1 MRAGGALKGSRSM
14 SVTGFGALVLVLA
27 VLVLA
32 ATNRAAL
39 TRAFTRSR
47 GLSSAPP
54 AAAAGASAGGGGAWG
69 EVEDQPRPNCGLP
82 ALPTGAAAKCQAEQ
96 AAALLEDK
104 EKFWGSGGFDRTQGT
119 LFNRYDGRPFFP
131 RSRPITLVH
140 VGAHFGG
147 ILDRYGALGRGPRLD
162 DRLIL
167 VEPNPLTIE
176 RLKGRIRLDHR
187 LLLMPAA
194 AHSKDGQAWFEYLN
208 KKPEAGGSGRVVA
221 TMPAN
226 VTQATALGEG
236 ALVRTITLDTL
247 LRKTPGPI
255 DLVMMDADMHEP
267 EVLAGMKETLQR
279 TRMVIF
285 SCHSKW
291 KEVHSTSVLD
301 VVRDIFTPAGMTVSL
316 LGEKRNLLLDEAV
329 VPAGLADALPNWGFC
344 LAMHTRPPIMRKM
357 EEFTRLAVGSDA
369 WEGPCGALFASY
381 AAPSC
386 KAGVLE
392 TLAGV
397 EVPPEPVPEVKAYY

>member
-1 MRAGGALKGSRSM
+1 MPAPAKGSRSM
-14 SVTGFGALVLVLA
+14 SVTGLGAIVLVIA
-27 VLVLA
+27 VVLLA

-39 TRAFTRSR
+39 GRAFMRTRA
-47 GLSSAPP
+47 LSAAQEVAAP
-54 AAAAGASAGGGGAWG
+54 AAVSA
-69 EVEDQPRPNCGLP
+69 EPEDQPRPNCGLP
-82 ALPTGAAAKCQAEQ
+82 ALPSGAVASCLAEQ
-96 AAALLEDK
+96 QKAFLADK
-104 EKFWGSGGFDRTQGT
+104 GEKFWGSAGFDRVQGT

-131 RSRPITLVH
+131 RTRPINIVS

-162 DRLIL
+162 DRIIL
-167 VEPNPLTIE
+167 VEPNPHTNQ

-194 AHSKDGQAWFEYLN
+194 AYNADGEAWFEFQN
-208 KKPEAGGSGRVVA
+208 KKIESGGSGRVTKA
-221 TMPAN
+221 MPAN
-226 VTQATALGEG
+226 VTAATERGEG

-247 LRKTPGPI
+247 LKKMPGPI
-255 DLVMMDADMHEP
+255 DFIMMDADMHEP
-267 EVLAGMKETLQR
+267 LVLQGMKETLKR

-291 KEVHSTSVLD
+291 KDVGDITVGH

-316 LGEKRNLLLDEAV
+316 LGEKRNLLLDE
-329 VPAGLADALPNWGFC
+329 GLAPPELLADFPNWGFC
-344 LAMHTRPPIMRKM
+344 LAMHTAPPIMRKT
-357 EEFTRLAVGSDA
+357 EEFTRMAVGDA

-381 AAPSC
+381 GAGSC
-386 KAGVLE
+386 KNGLLE

-397 EVPPEPVPEVKAYY
+397 ETPPALVPEVKAYY